1 MFQDLK
7 KKKLKFKVLYEKLYL
22 CTMYVCNLHI
32 LFRRNSALYLSV
44 LAAAVVFE
52 LVIFLNIS

>member
-1 MFQDLK
+1 MHNIH
-7 KKKLKFKVLYEKLYL
+7 
-22 CTMYVCNLHI
+22 VCNLHI
-32 LFRRNSALYLSV
+32 LFRKSSAFYLSV